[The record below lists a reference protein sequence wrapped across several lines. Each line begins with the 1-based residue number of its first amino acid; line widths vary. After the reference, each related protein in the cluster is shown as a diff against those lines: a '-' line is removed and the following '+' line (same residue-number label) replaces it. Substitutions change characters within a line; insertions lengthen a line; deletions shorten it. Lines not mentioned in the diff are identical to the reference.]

1 MSDQPATKADVENL
15 VTLLQQHFE
24 RSDQRFDGIVTRFDG
39 VDTRLDRVNDTLV
52 GVQTQMAGMTRWSDR
67 FDREHAT
74 LLQTQAAQQR
84 AIDELGAR
92 VKQLEQRKAS

>member
-1 MSDQPATKADVENL
+1 MSDQNNLDNIVE
-15 VTLLQQHFE
+15 LLQQNFE
-24 RSDQRFDGIVTRFDG
+24 RLDQRFVEVGTRFDG
-39 VDTRLDRVNDTLV
+39 VETRLDRVNDTLV
-52 GVQTQMAGMTRWSDR
+52 GVQSQMAGMTRWSDR